1 LKKTHSLKNR
11 IVNVYQPY
19 IRLMLGGKDK
29 VATEFGAKINAR
41 KVDCRSRAEHISW
54 NNFNESVDLKL

>member
-1 LKKTHSLKNR
+1 MFISL
-11 IVNVYQPY
+11 IFS
-19 IRLMLGGKDK
+19 LMLGGKDK
-29 VATEFGAKINAR
+29 VATEFGAKISDR